1 MTGPTSTDQPT
12 PTRFPEGPSV
22 PSVDLAV
29 VGAGA
34 SATFLLAAVRRRWV
48 GDLPRTA
55 LIEKGRCPG
64 PGVAY
69 RTEDP
74 RHRMNVRVCQ
84 LTAHPDEP
92 DHFLDWARAVDP
104 SITAEDYVPRGLYG
118 RYLTTVLDDAT
129 RPPARVRRLRG
140 EVTSVLQGPPWPAP
154 REPRGHGA
162 EGVLLVG
169 RHGPLVRAD
178 HVVLAVGV
186 PPTGPRRFRVES
198 ATESGGL
205 YVDDPW
211 RPDAL
216 AGLQGRDRVVVVGT
230 GLTMVDVALSLLG
243 RHGVREVTAVSTTG
257 RLPEAHDA
265 VRASPSRPLG
275 RPEEATA
282 RGIVTWLREVVG
294 SEPAGWAAA
303 VDGVRWSSPDI
314 WAALPVDEQARLLRL
329 AGSRWSRLRHR
340 MPPEVAG
347 EVDAARRA
355 GRLRLVAGRVE
366 EVRSGA
372 GGVEV
377 RVRRPSAP
385 GLVLSASAVVNC
397 TGPPGVWATSDPLV
411 RDLVDTGTV
420 GVGPHGLGL
429 AVADDGA
436 VLDPS
441 GHPLPQLSVLGA
453 LRRGTEFEATAV
465 PELRLQAE
473 QVVRRL
479 ARSVARHR

>member
-12 PTRFPEGPSV
+12 LVRLPEGPSV

-34 SATFLLAAVRRRWV
+34 SATFLLAAIRRRWV
-48 GDLPRTA
+48 GDLPRAA

-69 RTEDP
+69 RTDDP

-92 DHFLDWARAVDP
+92 DHFLTWARAVDP
-104 SITAEDYVPRGLYG
+104 AITADDYAPRGLYG
-118 RYLTTVLDDAT
+118 RYLTAVLDEAT
-129 RPPARVRRLRG
+129 QPPARVQRLQG

-154 REPRGHGA
+154 REPRGVDA
-162 EGVLLVG
+162 DGVLLVG
-169 RHGPLVRAD
+169 REGPIVRAD

-186 PPTGPRRFRVES
+186 PPTGPRRFRV
-198 ATESGGL
+198 APDAPAGDA

-211 RPDAL
+211 RPEAL
-216 AGLQGRDRVVVVGT
+216 AGLRGRDHVVVVGT
-230 GLTMVDVALSLLG
+230 GLTMVDVALTLLG
-243 RHGVREVTAVSTTG
+243 RHGVGEVTAVSTTG
-257 RLPEAHDA
+257 RLPAAHDA
-265 VRASPSRPLG
+265 VRATATRPIG
-275 RPEEATA
+275 RPAVATA
-282 RGIVTWLREVVG
+282 RGVLAWLREVIDA
-294 SEPAGWAAA
+294 EPAGWAAA
-303 VDGVRWSSPDI
+303 VDGVRWSCPDI
-314 WAALPVDEQARLLRL
+314 WASLPLGEQARLLRL
-329 AGSRWSRLRHR
+329 GASRWSRVRHR
-340 MPPEVAG
+340 LPPAVAEEVA
-347 EVDAARRA
+347 AARRA

-366 EVRSGA
+366 EVGSGLN
-372 GGVEV
+372 GPEV

-385 GLVLSASAVVNC
+385 DLALAADAVVNC

-429 AVADDGA
+429 AVAEDGA

-465 PELRLQAE
+465 PELRLQADHL
-473 QVVRRL
+473 VRRL